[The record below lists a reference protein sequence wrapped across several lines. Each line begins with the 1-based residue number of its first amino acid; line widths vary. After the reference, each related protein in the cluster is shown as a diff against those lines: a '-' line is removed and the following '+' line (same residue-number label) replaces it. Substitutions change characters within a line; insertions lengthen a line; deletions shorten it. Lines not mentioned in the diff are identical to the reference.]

1 MYKDPNFPTIIT
13 IEKTSLSNFICSI
26 FINFLTPTRSP
37 EDKEYNLL
45 VEDLDTGIFDAA
57 TDHHYWIDKY
67 NNDTAK
73 DSQWAH
79 NFVDINRNKT
89 IVSKINL
96 AYGRVSNN
104 RFYKRVRFH
113 LKEYQFGGITDK
125 SVWISDEL
133 VLVSREVLVPDIVHN
148 GTILTDEGKYRCS
161 FSLSHKTAKDQ
172 SIYVKYLEP
181 VVSFYDK
188 GQLVCVG
195 TAKEGADELVFTSPE
210 KHGSKVTRVDIE
222 LKYYNGE
229 TAVKKTFTTDVI
241 DKQIF
246 FIATEDS
253 IEKAMG
259 AALSH
264 SANTRDLHKI
274 IKIYQKP

>member
-67 NNDTAK
+67 STT
-73 DSQWAH
+73 DSQSTS
-79 NFVDINRNKT
+79 NFVNINRNKT

-96 AYGRVSNN
+96 AYGRISNN

-148 GTILTDEGKYRCS
+148 GTALTEDGKYRCS
-161 FSLSHKTAKDQ
+161 FSLSHKTAKDH

-195 TAKEGADELVFTSPE
+195 TAKEGEDELVFTSPE
-210 KHGSKVTRVDIE
+210 QHGSKVTRVDIE

-229 TAVKKTFTTDVI
+229 TAVRKTFTTDVV
-241 DKQIF
+241 DKQTF

-253 IEKAMG
+253 IEKAMN
-259 AALSH
+259 AALSFH
-264 SANTRDLHKI
+264 KSKGHLKKI

>member
-1 MYKDPNFPTIIT
+1 MYKDPKFPTIIT

-26 FINFLTPTRSP
+26 FINFLTPTRSS

-57 TDHHYWIDKY
+57 TDHHYWIDKRPA
-67 NNDTAK
+67 T
-73 DSQWAH
+73 DSQSTSS
-79 NFVDINRNKT
+79 FVSINRNKT

-104 RFYKRVRFH
+104 RFYKRIRFH

-133 VLVSREVLVPDIVHN
+133 VLVSREVLIPDIIHK
-148 GTILTDEGKYRCS
+148 GTTLTKDGNYRCS

-172 SIYVKYLEP
+172 SIYVNYLEP

-195 TAKEGADELVFTSPE
+195 TANNEGDDELVFTSPGT
-210 KHGSKVTRVDIE
+210 HGSKVTRVDIE

-229 TAVKKTFTTDVI
+229 TAVKKTFTTDVV
-241 DKQIF
+241 DKQTF

-253 IEKAMG
+253 IEKGMN
-259 AALSH
+259 AALSYQ
-264 SANTRDLHKI
+264 ANTGYLWKI

>member
-1 MYKDPNFPTIIT
+1 MYKAPNFPTIIT

-37 EDKEYNLL
+37 ENKEYELL
-45 VEDLDTGIFDAA
+45 VEDLDTGVFDAA
-57 TDHHYWIDKY
+57 TDHHYWIDNY
-67 NNDTAK
+67 TAT
-73 DSQWAH
+73 DSRPTH
-79 NFVDINRNKT
+79 DFVDINRNKT

-104 RFYKRVRFH
+104 RFYKRIRFH
-113 LKEYQFGGITDK
+113 LKEYQFGGTVDK

-148 GTILTDEGKYRCS
+148 GTTLTKDGKYRCS

-172 SIYVKYLEP
+172 SIYVNYLEP

-195 TAKEGADELVFTSPE
+195 TAKEGADELVFTSPD

-229 TAVKKTFTTDVI
+229 IAAKKTFTTDVV
-241 DKQIF
+241 DKQTF

-253 IEKAMG
+253 IEKAMN
-259 AALSH
+259 AALSYH
-264 SANTRDLHKI
+264 ESKGHLKKI
-274 IKIYQKP
+274 LKIYQKP